1 MEKNEIVNER
11 YVVVENPQENL
22 ENFAADLVDLLLEE
36 DGESI
41 SLLPFDER
49 AKALAECMKL
59 GPDTKR
65 WIDFQIANLNECCIW
80 DLETGEMFT
89 GEVPVK

>member
-1 MEKNEIVNER
+1 MEKNELVDDR

-22 ENFAADLVDLLLEE
+22 ENFAADMINLLPKEE
-36 DGESI
+36 AESI

-49 AKALAECMKL
+49 AKAIANYLKL